1 MKSSICQIQRLI
13 RNFIWS
19 GREGGRACAQVAW
32 TTLILPKSKG
42 GLGLI
47 DPEDQSKAL
56 LAKLIVRG
64 KLPGTEPWKMLL
76 KARMQGFSP

>member
-42 GLGLI
+42 GQ
-47 DPEDQSKAL
+47 DQSKAL
-56 LAKLIVRG
+56 LAKLILRG
-64 KLPGTEPWKMLL
+64 KLPGTEPWKMIF